1 MEEAMLIEILKEVQ
15 KKSQCI
21 LEIER
26 ITKEIGEALSRNDR
40 TSVQLLLG
48 MRQEEMD
55 NGDISENNIQRLIS
69 VLEGEDRQKVISL
82 LSGEEYKKT
91 ETLLEKKIVEKCKN
105 MQMVLKRTIDLDR
118 HISLRLAG
126 KDSFYQRERLIDHNG
141 PPFEE

>member
-15 KKSQCI
+15 KKNQCI

-40 TSVQLLLG
+40 TSVQILLG

-55 NGDISENNIQRLIS
+55 NGDICERNIRRLLS
-69 VLEGEDRQKVISL
+69 VLEREDNLKLLNWLNGEECFKTESL
-82 LSGEEYKKT
+82 LEQK
-91 ETLLEKKIVEKCKN
+91 LVEKCKN

-126 KDSFYQRERLIDHNG
+126 KDSYYQ
-141 PPFEE
+141 